1 MAVGSTL
8 TRLMEDLTPRKES
21 ILRAVVIE
29 YVETA
34 EPVGSGLLVERYS
47 LGVGPATV
55 RHELAEMSERGLLEQ
70 PHTSAGR
77 IPSDSGYRYY
87 VDRMPVGDMSI
98 DTENQM
104 RKVVS
109 EEASLDELL
118 SETCRLL
125 ARMTQYVSV
134 AATVRERSV
143 FVRQVSIS
151 NVTQQRALLV
161 VVFSNGAVEDKI
173 IEATPDLT
181 LEDLHRVSEAI
192 TKGCEGLRLSA
203 IARKPQLQY
212 DSLKPSAQALLHRG
226 WKAVR
231 SIAKS
236 MAAGKVITEGTSYL
250 LGQPEFQKDFGAL
263 SGIVQA
269 LEDSAAIQGALDR
282 PGDSNTSVTI
292 GKENE
297 TAKLQHLAVIASRFF
312 VNNEEAG
319 SLAIIGPT
327 RMKYEQTIPLVEQT
341 ARALSD
347 ALTKLL
353 R

>member
-1 MAVGSTL
+1 
-8 TRLMEDLTPRKES
+8 MEDLTPRKES

-29 YVETA
+29 YIETA
-34 EPVGSGLLVERYS
+34 EPVGSGLLVERYQ
-47 LGVGPATV
+47 LGVGTATV

-87 VDRMPVGDMSI
+87 VDRMPVSDI
-98 DTENQM
+98 KFEAEQKM
-104 RKVVS
+104 RKAVS

-143 FVRQVSIS
+143 FVKQVSIS

-161 VVFSNGAVEDKI
+161 VFFSNGGVEDKL

-192 TKGCEGLRLSA
+192 TKNCEGLKLSA
-203 IARKPQLQY
+203 IGRKTNIQH
-212 DSLKPSAQALLHRG
+212 DSFKPSAHALLNRG

-231 SIAKS
+231 TIAKT
-236 MAAGKVITEGTSYL
+236 MAGGKVITEGTSYL

-269 LEDSAAIQGALDR
+269 LEDSVAIQGALDR
-282 PGDSNTSVTI
+282 PGDANTSITI
-292 GKENE
+292 GRENE
-297 TAKLQHLAVIASRFF
+297 TEKLHRLAVIASRFY

-347 ALTKLL
+347 ALTRLM